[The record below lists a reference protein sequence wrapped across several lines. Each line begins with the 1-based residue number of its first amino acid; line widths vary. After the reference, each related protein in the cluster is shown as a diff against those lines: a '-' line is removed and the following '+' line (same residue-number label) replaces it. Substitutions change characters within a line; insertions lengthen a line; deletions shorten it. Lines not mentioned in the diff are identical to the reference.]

1 MFTSLF
7 CSCDRDFQCVVGCI
21 DKVIRGPVQTTGF
34 LKPWIWEN
42 IGCEK
47 PKESKKININKKRH
61 LLENMMKIIVF
72 LFLFIGE
79 LFIHIT
85 YASTFIQLSANV
97 IFESNCA
104 DKIIVLK

>member
-1 MFTSLF
+1 MFASLF
-7 CSCDRDFQCVVGCI
+7 CSRDRDFQCVVEQQAGCI

-72 LFLFIGE
+72 LFLLIGE

-85 YASTFIQLSANV
+85 YAST
-97 IFESNCA
+97 
-104 DKIIVLK
+104 LKSIYTTFC